1 MDVPPG
7 VPRPEN
13 AMLAGLFEFGFLS
26 EDAPVKF
33 WTYIAA
39 CCMVL
44 LSAVLLG
51 LTRGNAGS
59 GAATRRMKVVLV
71 CFELMSFPLIKQ
83 LMSVFSCTS
92 TSVWLNDGQFC
103 KQQDNTTDTQQCMD
117 IDPTVTCWDRAHLG
131 YCGVTMLMLTPW
143 VTTRASHSWTRYVA
157 STCDRIL
164 CQNVDLQVL
173 CRFHLL
179 SSRFPGVF
187 KCVSRM
193 TFINSYG

>member
-13 AMLAGLFEFGFLS
+13 AMLAGLFEFSFLS

-59 GAATRRMKVVLV
+59 GAPTRRMKVVLV

-92 TSVWLNDGQFC
+92 ISIWLKDGQFC

-117 IDPTVTCWDRAHLG
+117 IDPTVTCWDRAHLA

-143 VTTRASHSWTRYVA
+143 VHYQSITQLDT
-157 STCDRIL
+157 L
-164 CQNVDLQVL
+164 CSIYLWSNLMPEL
-173 CRFHLL
+173 CRCRYYVGSIYFLL
-179 SSRFPGVF
+179 AAQVCLSAFYV
-187 KCVSRM
+187 
-193 TFINSYG
+193 